1 MSRARIQR
9 RAPPEYQDPSNGLV
23 ASRPDPEGP
32 PGARSGS
39 GTNGTPTSCKRRSQR
54 SSTQPLR
61 SPITS
66 PRLIPASSNQR
77 SMPNPASNAN
87 AKGMPLAIA
96 LGDPAGIGAEV
107 VLKALAQWPAGQ
119 ANPVIVGCRSWL
131 ESQYLLLRDC
141 SDAPLAD
148 PADLEVLDLPLQ
160 QAIAPG
166 AAGAASG
173 AASFQ
178 WLSEAVAQVQ
188 SGRCRALVTAPIAKH
203 AWHAAGHRYP
213 GQTERLAELAGV
225 KEASMLFTARS
236 PRRDWRLNTLLAT
249 THIPLAA
256 VPAALSAER
265 LQSKLDVLLAFCQ
278 RFKPSPR
285 LVVAGLNPHAGE
297 EGQLGREELEW
308 LTPALEAWRGRHPQV
323 ELIGPLPPD
332 TCWLEAGRAWGGAV
346 DADAADGYLALY
358 HDQGLIPVKLLA
370 FDQAVN
376 TSLGLPFLRT
386 SPDHGTGFAIAGRGI
401 ARAASMQAAIE
412 AALELA

>member
-1 MSRARIQR
+1 
-9 RAPPEYQDPSNGLV
+9 
-23 ASRPDPEGP
+23 
-32 PGARSGS
+32 
-39 GTNGTPTSCKRRSQR
+39 
-54 SSTQPLR
+54 
-61 SPITS
+61 
-66 PRLIPASSNQR
+66 
-77 SMPNPASNAN
+77 MPNPASNTN
-87 AKGMPLAIA
+87 AKGRPLAIA

-107 VLKALAQWPAGQ
+107 VLKALAHWPAGQ
-119 ANPVIVGCRSWL
+119 ANPVVVGCRSWL

-148 PADLEVLDLPLQ
+148 PADLELLDLPLRE
-160 QAIAPG
+160 AITPG

-178 WLSEAVAQVQ
+178 WLTEAVAQVQ

-225 KEASMLFTARS
+225 AEASMLFTARS
-236 PRRDWRLNTLLAT
+236 PHREWRLNTLLAT

-278 RFKPSPR
+278 RFKPRPQ

-308 LTPALEAWRGRHPQV
+308 LTPALEAWRCRHPQV

-332 TCWLEAGRAWGGAV
+332 TCWLEAGRAWGGAA
-346 DADAADGYLALY
+346 DAQAADGYLALY

>member
-1 MSRARIQR
+1 
-9 RAPPEYQDPSNGLV
+9 
-23 ASRPDPEGP
+23 
-32 PGARSGS
+32 
-39 GTNGTPTSCKRRSQR
+39 
-54 SSTQPLR
+54 
-61 SPITS
+61 
-66 PRLIPASSNQR
+66 
-77 SMPNPASNAN
+77 
-87 AKGMPLAIA
+87 
-96 LGDPAGIGAEV
+96 
-107 VLKALAQWPAGQ
+107 
-119 ANPVIVGCRSWL
+119 
-131 ESQYLLLRDC
+131 
-141 SDAPLAD
+141 
-148 PADLEVLDLPLQ
+148 
-160 QAIAPG
+160 
-166 AAGAASG
+166 
-173 AASFQ
+173 
-178 WLSEAVAQVQ
+178 
-188 SGRCRALVTAPIAKH
+188 
-203 AWHAAGHRYP
+203 
-213 GQTERLAELAGV
+213 
-225 KEASMLFTARS
+225 MLFTARS

-265 LQSKLDVLLAFCQ
+265 LQTKLDVLLAFCQ